1 LPHGFI
7 VQQVIASLKGQ
18 CAECGRGN

>member
-1 LPHGFI
+1 LPHGFK